1 MQRFKNIVSGCCLIL
16 GVVIFIVAV
25 VSIGS
30 YVHDERTAD
39 EGNEL
44 AASMIYKKVNIYDRT
59 ATKSEILPEDEMD
72 ISAMRSVN
80 PDTVGYLKVQGK
92 EFPVV
97 KAVDNKY
104 LKTGWD
110 GKKTCYGCI
119 FMDGYCDLSGK
130 NIVLYG
136 HHMKNGKMFGTL
148 GKYITK
154 AYRDENPKFKWITED
169 YVDTYTVAAVIKA
182 KASDI
187 SDILDMDLKSDI
199 EKLSEKAKKTDTLY
213 RELHTGKSY
222 MSLVTCEYTKKNGRL
237 IIIGERTEHL
247 KRKEK

>member
-1 MQRFKNIVSGCCLIL
+1 MQRLKNIVSGCCLIL
-16 GVVIFIVAV
+16 GIVIFIAAAASV
-25 VSIGS
+25 GF
-30 YVHDERTAD
+30 YVHDEKTVDA
-39 EGNEL
+39 GNKR
-44 AASMIYKKVNIYDRT
+44 AASMVYKTVSVHDLT

-72 ISAMRSVN
+72 IAAMRSVN

-119 FMDGYCDLSGK
+119 FMDGYCDLDGK

-148 GKYITK
+148 GKYMAK
-154 AYRDENPKFKWITED
+154 AYRDENPTFKWITEE
-169 YVDTYTVAAVIKA
+169 YVDTYTVIAAIRT
-182 KASDI
+182 KASDV

-199 EKLSEKAKKTDTLY
+199 EKLSEKAKETDTLY
-213 RELHTGKSY
+213 GDFHTGKSY
-222 MSLVTCEYTKKNGRL
+222 MSLITCEYTKKNGRL
-237 IIIGERTEHL
+237 VVIGERTERL
-247 KRKEK
+247 ERKEK